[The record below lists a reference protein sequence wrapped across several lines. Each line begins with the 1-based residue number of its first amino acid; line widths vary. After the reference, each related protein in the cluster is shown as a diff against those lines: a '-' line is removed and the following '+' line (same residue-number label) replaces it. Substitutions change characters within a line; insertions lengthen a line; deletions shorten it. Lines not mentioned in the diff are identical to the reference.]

1 MGININIMI
10 IIIVI
15 IVVVIILLALLSLFP
30 WFTSLAGTAVAPRRK
45 KARVILLKAAVKIMK
60 NLGEPMGNHGRS
72 SLNRSNLCEIVAT
85 CCQHFF
91 CPDWKNK
98 IRAEHARYLW
108 IEHHFFFAN
117 PCKSPSFWP
126 GLWKPRKE
134 RRHRGCAWGIS
145 MLSFRDVS
153 SVAS

>member
-1 MGININIMI
+1 MGINININI

-45 KARVILLKAAVKIMK
+45 KARVILLKAAVKIMQ

-91 CPDWKNK
+91 CPD
-98 IRAEHARYLW
+98 
-108 IEHHFFFAN
+108 
-117 PCKSPSFWP
+117 
-126 GLWKPRKE
+126 
-134 RRHRGCAWGIS
+134 
-145 MLSFRDVS
+145 
-153 SVAS
+153 

>member
-1 MGININIMI
+1 MGINININI

-98 IRAEHARYLW
+98 IHAEHARYLW
-108 IEHHFFFAN
+108 IEHHFFLLTPAN
-117 PCKSPSFWP
+117 HQVFGQDYGSLGKKDDIVDVPGVSPC
-126 GLWKPRKE
+126 L
-134 RRHRGCAWGIS
+134 
-145 MLSFRDVS
+145 VS
-153 SVAS
+153 ET